1 MWDICSLG
9 TEKSSAVSDLDSV
22 EVKEV
27 IWDSDSVGPPQPER
41 ERRSKRARVRGE
53 TQEKRGRGV

>member
-1 MWDICSLG
+1 LG

>member
-27 IWDSDSVGPPQPER
+27 IWDSDSPGPEQPER
-41 ERRSKRARVRGE
+41 ERRRARAGRK